1 MFHNCDINEL
11 NDDFISTILK
21 WLKNN
26 KIKYDIDDDCSL
38 YNVDEAICL
47 IINEEEYTLL
57 QYILNDNDDNHYNN
71 LIFDIKL
78 YTYDYSNNKNIIIN
92 GYNKIIEYFKNK
104 FL

>member
-1 MFHNCDINEL
+1 MSHNYDINEL

-57 QYILNDNDDNHYNN
+57 QYIVNDNN

-78 YTYDYSNNKNIIIN
+78 YTYDYDNNKNIIIN